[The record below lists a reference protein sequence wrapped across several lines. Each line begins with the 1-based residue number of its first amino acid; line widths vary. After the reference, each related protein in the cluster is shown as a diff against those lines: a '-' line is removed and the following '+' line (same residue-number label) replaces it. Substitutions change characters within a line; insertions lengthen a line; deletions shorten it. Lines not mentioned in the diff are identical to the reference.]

1 MDKELSFDDIDVD
14 DVVDDIM
21 PVSRVMKII
30 DEIEFLKE
38 DDEEIEITLDS
49 LGLD

>member
-1 MDKELSFDDIDVD
+1 MDKELSFDDIDVND
-14 DVVDDIM
+14 VDDDII
-21 PVSRVMKII
+21 PVSQVVKII

-38 DDEEIEITLDS
+38 NYEEIGITLDS